1 MHLLRTLLITATL
14 LALLPA
20 GAQDNGTGARSAKGT
35 PTAFRTIGWDDLL
48 PRDWDPWAGFK
59 ATDLRALADTDPR
72 AVEMFR
78 RVRAVWDEAPLQA
91 SMDGVAIRIPG
102 YVVPLEETAQGVREL
117 LLVPH
122 FGACIHTPPPPA
134 NQIVHVRLKT
144 PAKTLSSMDTVWIS
158 GTLKLARATTVHG
171 VSGYVMDA
179 VKVEPYSAPPR

>member
-1 MHLLRTLLITATL
+1 MHLLRTLLIAATL

-20 GAQDNGTGARSAKGT
+20 GAQDNRPGARSAKGT

-48 PRDWDPWAGFK
+48 PKDWDPWAGFK

-179 VKVEPYSAPPR
+179 VRVEPYSAPPR